1 MLSECEQNNRNH
13 RSSAS
18 CCGSKRSRS
27 GCSPFTERYVFP
39 PSTASVGVT
48 ALPEPGAVISAS
60 AAEEWTKAREAI
72 DKEENAT
79 DEVKNEAI
87 QTKANEDCCIADKR
101 MPREAFEQVVE
112 AVLPLGSM
120 RSFLAMQNATEDEA
134 PEIPAALWLQAFA
147 EALVEE

>member
-1 MLSECEQNNRNH
+1 MTYNEALVRN
-13 RSSAS
+13 
-18 CCGSKRSRS
+18 
-27 GCSPFTERYVFP
+27 
-39 PSTASVGVT
+39 
-48 ALPEPGAVISAS
+48 ALINELGAVTNLKPKAMTEKILLGIHYRK
-60 AAEEWTKAREAI
+60 AAEDWFKTREAI

-87 QTKANEDCCIADKR
+87 QTKATEDCGIADKR